1 GKPALA
7 ITVTPNDDRV
17 EISITDRGPGLS
29 EQALAQLF
37 TPFSTSKPKG
47 LGLGLVIS
55 QDMIVS
61 FGGTLT
67 ATSAPGAGASF
78 VITLER
84 AAA

>member
-1 GKPALA
+1 M
-7 ITVTPNDDRV
+7 
-17 EISITDRGPGLS
+17 
-29 EQALAQLF
+29 AQLF

-55 QDMIVS
+55 QDMIAS